1 MATFDTDDS
10 APLPELPSANGK
22 RKKIILQLSAILLI
36 ITFCTFLYYWFFI
49 RLYETTDDAYVGGF
63 SINLSTQIDGM
74 VTGFFVNDSEY
85 VEAGQ
90 LIVELDPTDWLV
102 ALEESKAQ
110 LALAARQVAANVEDV
125 AQKKAALE
133 LEKARL
139 KRAQLDFEHR
149 LKLVNTQ
156 AISKEDFEHA
166 QTDLQAAESSVQL
179 AYHQL
184 QSALL
189 TLGTTA
195 PQNHPTI
202 EVAKQNVKD
211 HYINLQR
218 CRILAPVSGYIA
230 QRSVEVG
237 DWVRKGIPMLSIIPL
252 DGLWVDANFKETQLG
267 SMRVGQEVTITTDI
281 YGRSKV
287 YRGSIAG
294 IIAGTGSVFSLLPP
308 QNATGNWI
316 KIVQRVPVRI
326 FLNPNDL
333 KEHPLVLGLS
343 AYVSVN
349 LRDTSGP
356 FLAQKNQSP
365 KTSIETGIYHLSL
378 EEIEKESE
386 RIIKDNLSFAKR

>member
-1 MATFDTDDS
+1 MASFDIEDS
-10 APLPELPSANGK
+10 SPLLESPPNNGK
-22 RKKIILQLSAILLI
+22 RKKIILQLSILLLVI
-36 ITFCTFLYYWFFI
+36 ASCTFLYYWFFI

-63 SINLSTQIDGM
+63 SVNLSPQIDGI

-90 LIVELDPTDWLV
+90 LVIELDPTDWLV
-102 ALEESKAQ
+102 ALDESKAQ
-110 LALAARQVAANVEDV
+110 LALAARQVAAAVEDV

-133 LEKARL
+133 LEKARFT
-139 KRAQLDFEHR
+139 RAQQDFEHR

-189 TLGTTA
+189 ALGTTA

-202 EVAKQNVKD
+202 EVAKQKVKD
-211 HYINLQR
+211 NYINLQR
-218 CRILAPVSGYIA
+218 CRILAPTSGYIA

-267 SMRVGQEVTITTDI
+267 SMRIGQEVTITTDI
-281 YGRSKV
+281 YGGAKV
-287 YRGSIAG
+287 YKGNIAG
-294 IIAGTGSVFSLLPP
+294 IIAGTGSIFSLLPP

-326 FLNPNDL
+326 FLNSNDL

-343 AYVSVN
+343 AYVKVN
-349 LRDTSGP
+349 LSDTSGP
-356 FLAQKNQSP
+356 FLAKH
-365 KTSIETGIYHLSL
+365 KTSQETSIKTDIYNVSLIDIER
-378 EEIEKESE
+378 EIES
-386 RIIKDNLSFAKR
+386 IIRDNLSFATK